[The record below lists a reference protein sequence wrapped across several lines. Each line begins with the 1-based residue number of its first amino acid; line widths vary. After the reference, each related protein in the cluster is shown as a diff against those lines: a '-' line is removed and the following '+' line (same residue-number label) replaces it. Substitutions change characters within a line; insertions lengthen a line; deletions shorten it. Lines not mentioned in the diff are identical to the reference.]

1 MEIIAQV
8 IGWLLAIFIGGL
20 ELIMLWLIVSGRI
33 SLERLI
39 SEPSG
44 DASMSRF
51 EFLVFTFVIAMSLFL
66 IVVSQSP
73 PQFPEVP
80 PGILG
85 LLGISGGSYV
95 ISKGIQTSR
104 DVGLKGIEAKTGE
117 ATPASGEGGS
127 TPP

>member
-1 MEIIAQV
+1 MEVIAQV
-8 IGWLLAIFIGGL
+8 IGWLLAVFIGGL
-20 ELIMLWLIVSGRI
+20 ELVMLWLIVSNRI
-33 SLERLI
+33 NLERLI

-44 DASMSRF
+44 DASLSRF

-66 IVVSQSP
+66 IVISQNP

-104 DVGLKGIEAKTGE
+104 DVGLKGAEAKKGE
-117 ATPASGEGGS
+117 ATPPSDAGGTAPS
-127 TPP
+127 